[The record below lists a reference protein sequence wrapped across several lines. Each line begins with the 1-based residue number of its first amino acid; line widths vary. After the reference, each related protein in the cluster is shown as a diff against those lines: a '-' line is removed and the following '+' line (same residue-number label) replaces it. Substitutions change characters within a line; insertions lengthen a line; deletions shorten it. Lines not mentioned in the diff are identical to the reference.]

1 MFKIENLS
9 TFHSKLLIRSDY
21 SKVATSR
28 TRFGLAFSAP
38 ADIKLNGWKRVVG
51 VEVIQTIRSRIA
63 LLIVVSGTFNI
74 EQVFN

>member
-28 TRFGLAFSAP
+28 TRSGLALSAP
-38 ADIKLNGWKRVVG
+38 ADIKQNRWKRVVR
-51 VEVIQTIRSRIA
+51 VEGIQTIRSRIDQVLA
-63 LLIVVSGTFNI
+63 RPSSWRIV
-74 EQVFN
+74 